1 MEINATPFND
11 QSVNTTGC
19 CPRFNEAGWDEQRL
33 HFNDKTFV
41 RASTRSVAHVPLNMG
56 KVFARVRGHI
66 DAAHAVDP
74 EHRLVL
80 SRDMSGVTG
89 EHLFAVTAAVPDEEM
104 MTLTGDFLTK
114 VFSGPFPTCRTGTN
128 KCKPLPVKK
137 ATRPKPFGSTSPLA
151 RTAPRHMART
161 RWLDWSNW
169 VRPSETK
176 RPPGVGR
183 PFPIRQVSSVRL
195 QTTGAAGGPA
205 SLSDRP
211 ARSSPAR
218 CPNPPEYGRR
228 ERTRFLLH
236 APRSARATGRPNKA
250 D

>member
-56 KVFARVRGHI
+56 KVFARVLGHI

-80 SRDMSGVTG
+80 SRDLSGVTG

-114 VFSGPFPTCRTGTN
+114 VFSGPFSDVPDWYEQMQTFAREEGHT
-128 KCKPLPVKK
+128 
-137 ATRPKPFGSTSPLA
+137 PKTVWFY
-151 RTAPRHMART
+151 
-161 RWLDWSNW
+161 
-169 VRPSETK
+169 
-176 RPPGVGR
+176 
-183 PFPIRQVSSVRL
+183 F
-195 QTTGAAGGPA
+195 TT
-205 SLSDRP
+205 
-211 ARSSPAR
+211 
-218 CPNPPEYGRR
+218 CPNCAKAYGKNPVVGLV
-228 ERTRFLLH
+228 ELGQ
-236 APRSARATGRPNKA
+236 AV
-250 D
+250 